1 MSFIVWVH
9 PVSLKIPRGRSLP
22 CPGQEAFARAIA
34 EGARPTAAYERAG
47 FEPAPSER
55 ETIIRCKALIRAK
68 QIRRRVAEWKVEIL
82 EARAKS
88 ARSKEEAET
97 VTTGELTVMLKR
109 CYTTALEGLET
120 PQVSAA
126 VTAAMGLAKLHGRL
140 TERHEVS
147 VTQTLAV
154 MSDEDLDALILELSA
169 GAS

>member
-1 MSFIVWVH
+1 
-9 PVSLKIPRGRSLP
+9 
-22 CPGQEAFARAIA
+22 
-34 EGARPTAAYERAG
+34 
-47 FEPAPSER
+47 
-55 ETIIRCKALIRAK
+55 
-68 QIRRRVAEWKVEIL
+68 VEIL